1 VSVGVPFLEQI
12 SALKTADAISVSF
25 RAIVET
31 LGWSAGAAIFLFLI
45 SRWARSNSDVSNHHE
60 EVGVVQSFVLASL
73 RPAMLYVPVQA
84 SIKATTIILSMLQ
97 VMARRND
104 GNIIN
109 AIMKQLGCTQEVLPM
124 LKTMNQVVQDISE
137 VVFIL
142 FLGWLLIR
150 MKDIVIAKVQ
160 LNIQIEKRGESS
172 GIIRLLESIKSLTS
186 IAVWS
191 LCTIAALMECGVN
204 AAPLLT
210 SLGASSIIVGLAAQ
224 PLLSNIVSGIA
235 IFTSRAFVVG
245 DHIELISA
253 GGSKVIEGTVEVVSP
268 LTCVLRDKD
277 DALIYIN
284 NGQLTSLLLRNKSQ
298 TVVVL

>member
-1 VSVGVPFLEQI
+1 MCEGVPFFEKI
-12 SALKTADAISVSF
+12 CALKTADAIAVSF
-25 RAIVET
+25 RAMVET
-31 LGWSAGAAIFLFLI
+31 AGWSAGAALFLFLI
-45 SRWARSNSDVSNHHE
+45 SRWTRSSQLSHNH
-60 EVGVVQSFVLASL
+60 GDLGALQSFALASL
-73 RPAMLYVPVQA
+73 RPAMVYVPVQA
-84 SIKATTIILSMLQ
+84 SIKATTILVSMFQ

-104 GNIIN
+104 GNIVN
-109 AIMKQLGCTQEVLPM
+109 TIMKKLGCTQEVLPM
-124 LKTMNQVVQDISE
+124 LRTLNQVVQDVSE

-142 FLGWLLIR
+142 FLVWLLIR
-150 MKDIVIAKVQ
+150 IKDIVISKIQ

-172 GIIRLLESIKSLTS
+172 GIIRLLESVKSLTS
-186 IAVWS
+186 VAVWA
-191 LCTIAALMECGVN
+191 LCTIAAFVACGIN
-204 AAPLLT
+204 AAPVLA

-298 TVVVL
+298 SVVVL